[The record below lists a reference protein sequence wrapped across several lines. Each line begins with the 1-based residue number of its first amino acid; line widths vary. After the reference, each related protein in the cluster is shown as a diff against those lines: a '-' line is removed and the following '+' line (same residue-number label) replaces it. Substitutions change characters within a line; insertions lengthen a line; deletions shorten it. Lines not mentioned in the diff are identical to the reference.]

1 MAMRLGTSK
10 RLLTRYTKKLE
21 AVITH
26 LKNER
31 LETRTATS
39 QEGEVLRDSLRQL
52 NEGIGAI
59 TAFTEKIEKLLMD
72 YATDVSSLQDLDEQE
87 VTSFEEYS
95 AKAEE
100 TLASAFDYLVLL
112 QSRRQAYTVYTSRAG
127 EASNTTLEAAEGTT
141 PVQPRPVNLLVPL
154 ELEEYQS
161 ENTKEADA
169 GGSEI
174 TPTAS
179 SFISNGNNTALWDN
193 QLKPALRCPTSK
205 AARTLRCEI
214 FEQCTCNPAE
224 TKANCNCLNVPILK
238 QFEDLQRRMPVIL
251 PSITFEESIHG
262 VKATVQNMLSTEIIV
277 TLQEDLRTNLVVDN
291 DICTV
296 ENTQLIGCYN
306 CEKGA
311 HAKIKCFSSRSSK
324 AEIICERTSFTA
336 PCGKQGIESIMRIS
350 PTQAMVR
357 MKCSVSCG
365 QVVTAFEVG
374 GILKYTAT
382 FEAMFYKWLTS
393 NRESASAE
401 IKWPDFY
408 HLFDVFSQWYKT
420 VLIAGIT
427 LIAMLGITY
436 VLISTCGLRCVIIL
450 AKLSAAEL
458 DGETTFLKTILRIAS
473 PQAEFLEPQL
483 QAILKSLHNQKKVA
497 TTQRTQW
504 TSLMGEANF
513 LQSSTNE
520 QLMVTNRC
528 LRSATQTKEKILRL
542 GTWYILT
549 DRIYDRQVQAN
560 LIPRGRRFQ
569 WLEKGK
575 KQEYDVN
582 AESVLKMVQSLMSF
596 TKTSISMMEDHLNK
610 VERQVNESEEAK
622 LAVQCKQLKERIQEI
637 ELDWADQVERLERE
651 NRALK
656 EKIQEQY
663 EDRQMDWSA
672 EVEETTDGSRAENK
686 EQEKEKG
693 PEQNDDAMDWT
704 APTEEIAIIDQ
715 ADDDKTKDDDYE
727 DDKSE
732 ENMMETTFSTIEK
745 LMDQEDSSERQRDY
759 HIVDDQ
765 ITKSTR
771 SGFNP

>member
-26 LKNER
+26 LKKER

-112 QSRRQAYTVYTSRAG
+112 QSRRQAYTVCTSRAG

-174 TPTAS
+174 TPTTKETTTHPYNLRPNRKKNYAENILNTS
-179 SFISNGNNTALWDN
+179 ILLVTMLGLLITNDGVRGQKVRDQVAKITRFIKCIPGGV
-193 QLKPALRCPTSK
+193 QLVSEVQVPYQVC
-205 AARTLRCEI
+205 
-214 FEQCTCNPAE
+214 AE
-224 TKANCNCLNVPILK
+224 DFCKTFDSPHYNETVRFP
-238 QFEDLQRRMPVIL
+238 
-251 PSITFEESIHG
+251 PSIVLHEHKVQWKLSINNAIDIMEAMCPSAPFCESVDCLFCTSLIFNPECWPVG
-262 VKATVQNMLSTEIIV
+262 AIIALTVLLYLIAT
-277 TLQEDLRTNLVVDN
+277 
-291 DICTV
+291 
-296 ENTQLIGCYN
+296 GCY
-306 CEKGA
+306 A
-311 HAKIKCFSSRSSK
+311 
-324 AEIICERTSFTA
+324 
-336 PCGKQGIESIMRIS
+336 
-350 PTQAMVR
+350 
-357 MKCSVSCG
+357 
-365 QVVTAFEVG
+365 
-374 GILKYTAT
+374 L
-382 FEAMFYKWLTS
+382 L
-393 NRESASAE
+393 
-401 IKWPDFY
+401 
-408 HLFDVFSQWYKT
+408 
-420 VLIAGIT
+420 
-427 LIAMLGITY
+427 
-436 VLISTCGLRCVIIL
+436 
-450 AKLSAAEL
+450 LSAAEL

-686 EQEKEKG
+686 EQGKEKG

-759 HIVDDQ
+759 HAF
-765 ITKSTR
+765 KSA
-771 SGFNP
+771 NPKFFRGKLLVILALKHVLCRKSRVH